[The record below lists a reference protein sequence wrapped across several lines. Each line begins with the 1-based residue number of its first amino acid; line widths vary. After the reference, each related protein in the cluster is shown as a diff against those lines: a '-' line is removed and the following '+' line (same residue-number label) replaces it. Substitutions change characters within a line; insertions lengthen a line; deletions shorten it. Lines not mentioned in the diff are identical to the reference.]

1 MRVSLDLRPSFV
13 GAHGNHTFARRSNA
27 NEQQEHKQQQQDR
40 VTIRKPFLNG
50 PGQKTAA
57 SALERLMEQKQ
68 GLMERRDNYLSE
80 ALKKGTSAESM
91 KAELEN
97 IDKQIRELEE
107 QMRKIQLE
115 EQRKAAGLD
124 EESKKKGEKSN
135 ASSPGGGY
143 PNERSQE
150 DSVLSSNTMQAVVSA
165 SQEKQNFGRIKM
177 AQNTLRTEAKGWEHS
192 DPVRSSELKEKAENL
207 NGKLMELSG
216 NIASDI
222 AKAVREED
230 KIASAK
236 PAKQTKEDESLDKP
250 QQSGRRQLTAQEIET
265 YSEKRKGNKSPAGTI
280 VNLTL

>member
-1 MRVSLDLRPSFV
+1 MRISLDLRPSLV
-13 GAHGNHTFARRSNA
+13 GAHSNHTYARRSNA
-27 NEQQEHKQQQQDR
+27 NEQQEHKQQQQDK

-68 GLMERRDNYLSE
+68 NLTERRGNYLSE

-91 KAELEN
+91 KVELEN

-135 ASSPGGGY
+135 TSGLGGSY
-143 PNERSQE
+143 PNESQE
-150 DSVLSSNTMQAVVSA
+150 DSVVSSNTMQAVVSA
-165 SQEKQNFGRIKM
+165 SQEKQNFGRIRM

-192 DPVRSSELKEKAENL
+192 NPARSSELKEKAENL

-216 NIASDI
+216 NIASDLT
-222 AKAVREED
+222 KAIREDD

-236 PAKQTKEDESLDKP
+236 PAKQAKEEESSDKP
-250 QQSGRRQLTAQEIET
+250 QQSGSRQLTAQEIET
-265 YSEKRKGNKSPAGTI
+265 YSEKRKGNKSPVGTI

>member
-1 MRVSLDLRPSFV
+1 MRISLDLRPSLV
-13 GAHGNHTFARRSNA
+13 GAHSNHTYARRSNA
-27 NEQQEHKQQQQDR
+27 NEQQEHKQQQQDK

-68 GLMERRDNYLSE
+68 NLMERRGNYLSE

-91 KAELEN
+91 KVELEN

-124 EESKKKGEKSN
+124 EESKKKDEKSN
-135 ASSPGGGY
+135 TSGLGGSY
-143 PNERSQE
+143 PNKSQE
-150 DSVLSSNTMQAVVSA
+150 DSVVSSNTMQAVVSA
-165 SQEKQNFGRIKM
+165 SQEKQNFGRIRM

-192 DPVRSSELKEKAENL
+192 NPARSSELKEKAENL

-216 NIASDI
+216 NIASDLT
-222 AKAVREED
+222 KAIREDD

-236 PAKQTKEDESLDKP
+236 PAEQAKEEESSDKP
-250 QQSGRRQLTAQEIET
+250 QQSGSRQLTVQEIET
-265 YSEKRKGNKSPAGTI
+265 YSEKRKGNKSPVGTI

>member
-1 MRVSLDLRPSFV
+1 MRISLDLRPSLV
-13 GAHGNHTFARRSNA
+13 GAHSNHTYARRSNA
-27 NEQQEHKQQQQDR
+27 NEQQEHKQQQQDK

-68 GLMERRDNYLSE
+68 NLTERRGNYLSE

-91 KAELEN
+91 KVELEN

-115 EQRKAAGLD
+115 EQRKATGLD
-124 EESKKKGEKSN
+124 EESKKKDEKSN
-135 ASSPGGGY
+135 TSGLGGSY
-143 PNERSQE
+143 PNKSQE
-150 DSVLSSNTMQAVVSA
+150 DSVVSSNTMQAVVSA
-165 SQEKQNFGRIKM
+165 SQEKQNFGHIRM

-192 DPVRSSELKEKAENL
+192 NPARSSELKEKAENL

-216 NIASDI
+216 NIASDLT
-222 AKAVREED
+222 KAIREDD

-236 PAKQTKEDESLDKP
+236 PAKQAKEEESSDKP
-250 QQSGRRQLTAQEIET
+250 QQSGSRQLTAQEIET
-265 YSEKRKGNKSPAGTI
+265 YSEKRKGNKSPVGTI

>member
-1 MRVSLDLRPSFV
+1 MRISLDLRPSLV
-13 GAHGNHTFARRSNA
+13 GAHSNHTYARRSNA
-27 NEQQEHKQQQQDR
+27 NEQQEHKQQQQDK

-68 GLMERRDNYLSE
+68 NLTERRGNYLSE

-91 KAELEN
+91 KVELEN

-107 QMRKIQLE
+107 QMRKIQLD

-124 EESKKKGEKSN
+124 EESKKKDKKSN
-135 ASSPGGGY
+135 TSGLGGSY
-143 PNERSQE
+143 PNESQE
-150 DSVLSSNTMQAVVSA
+150 DSVVSSNTMQAVVSA
-165 SQEKQNFGRIKM
+165 SQEMQNFGRIRM
-177 AQNTLRTEAKGWEHS
+177 VQNTLRTEAKGWEHS
-192 DPVRSSELKEKAENL
+192 NPARSSELKEKAENL

-216 NIASDI
+216 NIASDLT
-222 AKAVREED
+222 KAIREDD

-236 PAKQTKEDESLDKP
+236 PAKQAKEEESSDKP
-250 QQSGRRQLTAQEIET
+250 QQSGSRQLTVQEIET
-265 YSEKRKGNKSPAGTI
+265 YSEKRKGNKSPVGTI

>member
-13 GAHGNHTFARRSNA
+13 GAHSNHTYARRSNA
-27 NEQQEHKQQQQDR
+27 NEQQEQKQQQQDK

-57 SALERLMEQKQ
+57 KALERLMEQKQ
-68 GLMERRDNYLSE
+68 GLMERRGNYLSD

-97 IDKQIRELEE
+97 IDKQIQELEE

-135 ASSPGGGY
+135 TSGLGGSY
-143 PNERSQE
+143 PNESQE
-150 DSVLSSNTMQAVVSA
+150 DSVVSSNTMQAVVSA

-192 DPVRSSELKEKAENL
+192 NPARSSELKEKAENL

-216 NIASDI
+216 NIASDLT
-222 AKAVREED
+222 KAIREDD
-230 KIASAK
+230 KIASTK
-236 PAKQTKEDESLDKP
+236 PAKQTKEEESSDKP
-250 QQSGRRQLTAQEIET
+250 QQSGSRQLTVQEIET
-265 YSEKRKGNKSPAGTI
+265 YLEQYKANKSPVGTI